1 MSWYTAGEIVVW
13 LLIAAVLGVLL
24 GWLLRGILR
33 PPRRSAPT
41 AAAAQPPLVAEP
53 GRTSVTEIDTGE
65 GQTRTGSAPVE
76 SRFAPHDEASP
87 PSDPVAPPADP
98 VEARS
103 RVAEIASRTAG
114 DGDIPSDDLVRIH
127 GVGPKIA
134 RLLVSMD
141 ITSFRQVARFTP
153 EDVAVVNDALEVFPG
168 RIERDD
174 WMSSARE
181 LHREV
186 YGTEP

>member
-13 LLIAAVLGVLL
+13 LLIAALLGFVL

-33 PPRRSAPT
+33 MPKRATPAPQAPAGKPSLT
-41 AAAAQPPLVAEP
+41 Q
-53 GRTSVTEIDTGE
+53 VTEIDTGE
-65 GQTRTGSAPVE
+65 GHTRTGSAPVA
-76 SRFAPHDEASP
+76 SRFAPAVDA
-87 PSDPVAPPADP
+87 APPADP

-114 DGDIPSDDLVRIH
+114 GGDIPTDDLVRIH

-141 ITSFRQVARFTP
+141 ITSFRQVARFTA
-153 EDVAVVNDALEVFPG
+153 EDVAIVNDALEVFPG

>member
-13 LLIAAVLGVLL
+13 LLIAAVLGGVL

-33 PPRRSAPT
+33 PPHRAERPT
-41 AAAAQPPLVAEP
+41 PVAIADEP
-53 GRTSVTEIDTGE
+53 AKPTRTQVSEIDTGAS
-65 GQTRTGSAPVE
+65 GTLAAPVTDDT
-76 SRFAPHDEASP
+76 RFAPASAKDLMP
-87 PSDPVAPPADP
+87 ELA
-98 VEARS
+98 
-103 RVAEIASRTAG
+103 IRTAG
-114 DGDIPSDDLVRIH
+114 GLTPPHDDLVRIH

-134 RLLVSMD
+134 GMLDAMGV
-141 ITSFRQVARFTP
+141 TSYRQVARFTP
-153 EDVAVVNDALEVFPG
+153 EDVAIVNEALEVFPG

-186 YGTEP
+186 YGVEP

>member
-13 LLIAAVLGVLL
+13 LILAALLGGVL
-24 GWLLRGILR
+24 GWLLRGVLR
-33 PPRRSAPT
+33 PPAPAAAPT
-41 AAAAQPPLVAEP
+41 PVVIEDEVEPSGTLV
-53 GRTSVTEIDTGE
+53 SEIDTGISGTAARAVDE
-65 GQTRTGSAPVE
+65 NSP
-76 SRFAPHDEASP
+76 FAPP
-87 PSDPVAPPADP
+87 T
-98 VEARS
+98 ARE
-103 RVAEIASRTAG
+103 RVAEIATRTAG
-114 DGDIPSDDLVRIH
+114 GLTPPNDDLVRIH

-134 RLLVSMD
+134 RLLTSMG
-141 ITSFRQVARFTP
+141 ITSFRQVARLTA

-186 YGTEP
+186 YGVEP

>member
-13 LLIAAVLGVLL
+13 LLIAAVLGFVL

-33 PPRRSAPT
+33 PPRRSAPAPQVV
-41 AAAAQPPLVAEP
+41 AAAPP
-53 GRTSVTEIDTGE
+53 GRTEVTEVDTGE
-65 GQTRTGSAPVE
+65 GHTRTASAAVD
-76 SRFAPHDEASP
+76 SRFAPH
-87 PSDPVAPPADP
+87 DP

-134 RLLVSMD
+134 RLLVAMG
-141 ITSFRQVARFTP
+141 ITSFRQVARFTA

>member
-13 LLIAAVLGVLL
+13 LLFTAALGFVL

-33 PPRRSAPT
+33 PSPGVAPIAPEKK
-41 AAAAQPPLVAEP
+41 AAPAA
-53 GRTSVTEIDTGE
+53 RTLVTEVDTGE
-65 GQTRTGSAPVE
+65 GHTRTGSAAVE
-76 SRFAPHDEASP
+76 SRFAPP
-87 PSDPVAPPADP
+87 QDPVD
-98 VEARS
+98 ARG
-103 RVAEIASRTAG
+103 RMAEIASRTAG
-114 DGDIPSDDLVRIH
+114 DGDNPHDDLVRIH

-134 RLLVSMD
+134 KLLESMD
-141 ITSFRQVARFTP
+141 ITSFRQVARFTSA
-153 EDVAVVNDALEVFPG
+153 DVGVVNDALEVFPG

>member
-1 MSWYTAGEIVVW
+1 MSWYTAGEIIVW
-13 LLIAAVLGVLL
+13 LLIAALLGVVL

-33 PPRRSAPT
+33 PPRRTTSAP
-41 AAAAQPPLVAEP
+41 AAPAPRVVDP
-53 GRTSVTEIDTGE
+53 GSTSVTEIDTGE
-65 GQTRTGSAPVE
+65 GHTRTGSAPVE
-76 SRFAPHDEASP
+76 SRFAPHDAAP
-87 PSDPVAPPADP
+87 AADPAPPADP

-114 DGDIPSDDLVRIH
+114 EGDIPTDDLVRIH

-134 RLLVSMD
+134 RLLASMD

-153 EDVAVVNDALEVFPG
+153 EDVATVNDALEVFPG

>member
-13 LLIAAVLGVLL
+13 LLIAAVLGFVL

-33 PPRRSAPT
+33 LPHRAPAEPAEAAE
-41 AAAAQPPLVAEP
+41 AAAVEPQPT
-53 GRTSVTEIDTGE
+53 RVTEVDTGE
-65 GQTRTGSAPVE
+65 GHTRTGSAAVE
-76 SRFAPHDEASP
+76 SRFAPH
-87 PSDPVAPPADP
+87 ADP

-114 DGDIPSDDLVRIH
+114 DGDIPTDDLVRIH

>member
-1 MSWYTAGEIVVW
+1 V
-13 LLIAAVLGVLL
+13 
-24 GWLLRGILR
+24 
-33 PPRRSAPT
+33 
-41 AAAAQPPLVAEP
+41 
-53 GRTSVTEIDTGE
+53 DTGE
-65 GQTRTGSAPVE
+65 GHTRTGSAAVG
-76 SRFAPHDEASP
+76 SRFAP
-87 PSDPVAPPADP
+87 PADVTPGDP

-114 DGDIPSDDLVRIH
+114 DGDIPHDDLVRIH

-134 RLLVSMD
+134 RLLVSMG
-141 ITSFRQVARFTP
+141 ITSFRQVARFTA

>member
-13 LLIAAVLGVLL
+13 LLIAAVLGFVL

-33 PPRRSAPT
+33 VPKRAAP
-41 AAAAQPPLVAEP
+41 AQQAVAPEP
-53 GRTSVTEIDTGE
+53 GHTQVTEVDTGE
-65 GQTRTGSAPVE
+65 GHTRTGSAPMD
-76 SRFAPHDEASP
+76 SRFAP
-87 PSDPVAPPADP
+87 PVSSAPLDP
-98 VEARS
+98 VEARG

-114 DGDIPSDDLVRIH
+114 DGDIPTDDLVRIH

-141 ITSFRQVARFTP
+141 ITSFRQVARFTA
-153 EDVAVVNDALEVFPG
+153 EDVSVVNDALEVFPG

-181 LHREV
+181 LHTEV

>member
-13 LLIAAVLGVLL
+13 LLIAAVLGGVL
-24 GWLLRGILR
+24 GWLLRGVLR
-33 PPRRSAPT
+33 PPRNRTGPT
-41 AAAAQPPLVAEP
+41 PVVIEDEV
-53 GRTSVTEIDTGE
+53 RTRVDEIDTGVS
-65 GQTRTGSAPVE
+65 GTQARPVTDD
-76 SRFAPHDEASP
+76 SVFAPDTAKE
-87 PSDPVAPPADP
+87 
-98 VEARS
+98 
-103 RVAEIASRTAG
+103 RVAEIARRTAG
-114 DGDIPSDDLVRIH
+114 GLTPPHDDLVRIH

-134 RLLVSMD
+134 KLLNSME

-174 WMSSARE
+174 WMASARE

-186 YGTEP
+186 YGSDPVA

>member
-1 MSWYTAGEIVVW
+1 MSLYTVGEIVVW
-13 LLIAAVLGVLL
+13 LLLAAALGFVL

-33 PPRRSAPT
+33 PPHRVERTTASPAP
-41 AAAAQPPLVAEP
+41 APSR
-53 GRTSVTEIDTGE
+53 GRTRILDIDTGE
-65 GQTRTGSAPVE
+65 GQTRTGSVPVE
-76 SRFAPHDEASP
+76 SRFAPPKDA
-87 PSDPVAPPADP
+87 A
-98 VEARS
+98 EARA
-103 RVAEIASRTAG
+103 RIPEIARRTAG
-114 DGDIPSDDLVRIH
+114 DGAVPHDDLVRIH

-134 RLLVSMD
+134 LLLETLG
-141 ITSFRQVARFTP
+141 ITSYRQVARFTP
-153 EDVAVVNDALEVFPG
+153 TDVAIVNDALEVFPG

>member
-1 MSWYTAGEIVVW
+1 MSWYTVGEIVVW
-13 LLIAAVLGVLL
+13 LLIAAVLGFVL

-33 PPRRSAPT
+33 PPRRAEQAPD
-41 AAAAQPPLVAEP
+41 AAPRPRRVPAGTRVLDF
-53 GRTSVTEIDTGE
+53 DTGE
-65 GQTRTGSAPVE
+65 RQTRTGSVAVE
-76 SRFAPHDEASP
+76 SRFAPPQDA
-87 PSDPVAPPADP
+87 A
-98 VEARS
+98 EARS
-103 RVAEIASRTAG
+103 RVPEIASRTAG
-114 DGDIPSDDLVRIH
+114 AGDVPHDELVRIH

-134 RLLVSMD
+134 TLLESMG
-141 ITSFRQVARFTP
+141 ITSYRQVARFTP
-153 EDVAVVNDALEVFPG
+153 TDVAIVNDALEFFPG

>member
-1 MSWYTAGEIVVW
+1 M
-13 LLIAAVLGVLL
+13 
-24 GWLLRGILR
+24 
-33 PPRRSAPT
+33 
-41 AAAAQPPLVAEP
+41 
-53 GRTSVTEIDTGE
+53 DTGE
-65 GQTRTGSAPVE
+65 GHTRTGSAPVE
-76 SRFAPHDEASP
+76 SRFAP
-87 PSDPVAPPADP
+87 PSDA

-114 DGDIPSDDLVRIH
+114 DGDIPRDDLVRIH

-141 ITSFRQVARFTP
+141 ITSFRQVARFTAD
-153 EDVAVVNDALEVFPG
+153 DVAVVNDALEVFPG

>member
-13 LLIAAVLGVLL
+13 LLIAAVLGGVL

-33 PPRRSAPT
+33 PPRDRTGPT
-41 AAAAQPPLVAEP
+41 PVVIEDEV
-53 GRTSVTEIDTGE
+53 RTRVDEIDTGVS
-65 GQTRTGSAPVE
+65 GTQARPVNDD
-76 SRFAPHDEASP
+76 SVFAPDTAKE
-87 PSDPVAPPADP
+87 
-98 VEARS
+98 
-103 RVAEIASRTAG
+103 RVAEIARRTAG
-114 DGDIPSDDLVRIH
+114 GLTPPHDDLVRIH

-134 RLLVSMD
+134 KLLNSME

-153 EDVAVVNDALEVFPG
+153 DDVAVVNDALEVFPG

-174 WMSSARE
+174 WMASARE

-186 YGTEP
+186 YGSDPVA